1 MTVGMRTYRRIK
13 ECEEK
18 ANDLGLEFEA
28 SFDFRDRDLFL
39 LIANG
44 EKLPVYRPGAE
55 LFRGNLDEVES
66 FLYGIEWARQ
76 YDRML
81 GLKTDQR
88 REKAE
93 QRLRNKAL
101 VNMIKESSGNG
112 GEEYEEEHYPF

>member
-18 ANDLGLEFEA
+18 ANHLGLEFEA
-28 SFDFRDRDLFL
+28 SFNFRDRDIFL
-39 LIANG
+39 LITNG
-44 EKLPVYRPGAE
+44 EKLPAYRPGAE

-66 FLYGIEWARQ
+66 FLYGIEWARS

-93 QRLRNKAL
+93 QRLRNEAL
-101 VNMIKESSGNG
+101 VNMIKESSDN
-112 GEEYEEEHYPF
+112 GEETLIPF